1 MASNSDA
8 IEYEAVRFAR
18 RLLGVPTHATQKD
31 IRVAFAR
38 RAKVVHPDRF
48 DPATQKEEWAEANV
62 LLRELNEAYRL
73 AAAVAERQEK
83 AAASATSE
91 TASSTAATQPAPG
104 ARQTYAP
111 TPQRQRRPSREAE
124 SQRGGPIGF
133 FDIGIFLV
141 AGIFQFFGGSNGMLL
156 FLAIFFGVDFW
167 MRWQAGVGTGGLRL
181 HMLLPRKG
189 LSFVC
194 MPMWIAAIMFGV
206 FGWILPWQDLGPM
219 AGKVGIATMAALALI
234 AASFW
239 YVDYSYEISRP
250 D

>member
-48 DPATQKEEWAEANV
+48 DPVAQKEEWAEANV

-83 AAASATSE
+83 AASATTS
-91 TASSTAATQPAPG
+91 PAFTTPPPTPAG
-104 ARQTYAP
+104 RKTYAP
-111 TPQRQRRPSREAE
+111 TPQRSHRPYRESE
-124 SQRGGPIGF
+124 FQRGGPIGF

-167 MRWQAGVGTGGLRL
+167 MRWKSGMGTGDLRL

-194 MPMWIAAIMFGV
+194 MPMWIATIMFGV
-206 FGWILPWQDLGPM
+206 FGWIFPWQELGPI